1 MNHFQS
7 YIAYSNTAL
16 FEAFLCIFRADL
28 SQKKMESMQEKYT
41 HMQVKVETTK
51 KTLNEAQDRIVR
63 QDKIQETVK
72 NLQER
77 AQVYAEKMTQRQES
91 SALFCAEIADFDF
104 PQPLINYEEDDVKE
118 GSIESTVSSSCSG
131 KSNISNI
138 LYYNII
144 LNRLDFCFIAEN

>member
-138 LYYNII
+138 LYYI
-144 LNRLDFCFIAEN
+144 E